1 MQSTYI
7 NVEGKSRIEEADM
20 AKHEFGIIDQL
31 CYHLYKLL
39 HLSETIIL

>member
-7 NVEGKSRIEEADM
+7 NVEGKSRIGEVVM

-31 CYHLYKLL
+31 SYHRYKLL
-39 HLSETIIL
+39 HLSETFIL